1 MSVAHLNALVGSK
14 LLDLHLGCSFF
25 CCCCCSPPFFSG
37 QQWLQMISRCFKKI
51 NDKNIIIFH
60 EMLFWEFELGLLSC
74 CHDCSHIW
82 EPFFWNRPLKLCV
95 GRIFFFSHTILSFR
109 VYIIFYQK
117 IHFLISFSE
126 CGKTMVGRRTCEK
139 TFLWKMTR
147 RRAVFPLEGN
157 SLKSWSHV
165 TSNNCVVGWCINSGG
180 VHYSGGCCHI
190 SNQFGF
196 GLGLNGRGLRL
207 GGWNY

>member
-1 MSVAHLNALVGSK
+1 MHCLAPNCWTCTWAAPSSALAAAVRP
-14 LLDLHLGCSFF
+14 F
-25 CCCCCSPPFFSG
+25 SPDSNDYKWFPG
-37 QQWLQMISRCFKKI
+37 ALKRKRIKKI
-51 NDKNIIIFH
+51 ILFH

-117 IHFLISFSE
+117 IHFFISFSE

-147 RRAVFPLEGN
+147 RRAVFPLEGK
-157 SLKSWSHV
+157 LIKKL
-165 TSNNCVVGWCINSGG
+165 IPRDFK
-180 VHYSGGCCHI
+180 
-190 SNQFGF
+190 Q
-196 GLGLNGRGLRL
+196 LRRRL
-207 GGWNY
+207 VYK